1 MRAVRVHRVGGPE
14 VLQCDELPIPS
25 PGPGQALV
33 SVEAIGVNF
42 LDCYQRS
49 GLYPIPLPFTAG
61 NEAAGRVAAVGPDVT
76 QVKIGDHV
84 AYATVMGA
92 YAESHVVPAARLV
105 PVPDGIDS
113 RSAAAAILQ
122 GMTAHYLACSTYPL
136 KPGDTCLIH
145 AGAGGVGLLLT
156 QVARR
161 RGARVISTV
170 GSAEKAALATEAGA
184 DHVIVYTEQDFEA
197 EVKRLTDGKG
207 VAVVYDSVAKATF
220 DKSLNC
226 LAPRGVLALFGQS
239 SGPIPPFDVS
249 RLAKNALFLT
259 RPGLG
264 QYTQS
269 REELLQRAGEVF
281 AWIRA
286 GLLKLRISRTLPLS
300 DAAEAHR
307 LLEARKT
314 TGKVM
319 LTP

>member
-1 MRAVRVHRVGGPE
+1 MRAVRVHQAGGPE
-14 VLQCDELPIPS
+14 ALRCDEVPVPA
-25 PGPGQALV
+25 PGPGQVLV
-33 SVEAIGVNF
+33 TVEAIGVNF

-61 NEAAGRVAAVGPDVT
+61 NEAAGRVAAVGPDVSL
-76 QVKIGDHV
+76 VKVGDHV

-105 PVPDGIDS
+105 PVPDGMDS
-113 RSAAAAILQ
+113 QTAAAAILQ

-197 EVKRLTDGKG
+197 EVKRLTDGRG

-220 DKSLNC
+220 DKSLSC

-286 GLLKLRISRTLPLS
+286 GLLKLRISRTLPLP

-307 LLEARKT
+307 LLEARQT

-319 LTP
+319 LAP